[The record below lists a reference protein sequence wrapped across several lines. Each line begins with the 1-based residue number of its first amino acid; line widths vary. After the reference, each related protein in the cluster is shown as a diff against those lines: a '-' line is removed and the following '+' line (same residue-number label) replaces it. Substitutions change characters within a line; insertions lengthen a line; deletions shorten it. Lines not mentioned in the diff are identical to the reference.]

1 MIQFMKYI
9 AQGDSVGRIQ
19 ALGSDRTYQLSQVIS
34 LLSSFANRKIIF
46 YPHKMLVR
54 L

>member
-1 MIQFMKYI
+1 MIQFRKYI
-9 AQGDSVGRIQ
+9 SQSDSVGRIQ
-19 ALGSDRTYQLSQVIS
+19 ALGSDRTYPLSQVIR

-46 YPHKMLVR
+46 YSHKVVVR

>member
-9 AQGDSVGRIQ
+9 SQSDSVGRIQ
-19 ALGSDRTYQLSQVIS
+19 ALGSDRMYQHSQVIS

-46 YPHKMLVR
+46 YAHKLVVR